1 MPSIWKSIMR
11 PKAEPYH
18 FPKAEDLI
26 LAEET
31 PVESEPPPPPG
42 EDGGERTP
50 ELEIQAAEEAAAP
63 EPEPEPQPDP
73 VSFAQIQAEQII
85 ADAHRRAEAILD
97 QASLEAEIKAK

>member
-1 MPSIWKSIMR
+1 MR

-50 ELEIQAAEEAAAP
+50 ELEIQAAEEGGDTPPAP
-63 EPEPEPQPDP
+63 APPPLN
-73 VSFAQIQAEQII
+73 VWF
-85 ADAHRRAEAILD
+85 
-97 QASLEAEIKAK
+97 